1 MGADNTK
8 IKDEIAIKNLLSRMP
23 DDVANSFT
31 DTQLLH
37 LKLALGSRQWG
48 KHKVDFRGTFPLPFM
63 QSRLYYVFL
72 MGRNHR
78 ELSRQEKFMSA
89 LSVALFL
96 TVITSVSI
104 LFGIL
109 VLYLIKSALG
119 IDIFKDFSFG
129 VWTWFKGTSLYD
141 WLKGL

>member
-1 MGADNTK
+1 
-8 IKDEIAIKNLLSRMP
+8 MP

-37 LKLALGSRQWG
+37 LKLAIGSRQWG
-48 KHKVDFRGTFPLPFM
+48 KHKVDFRGTFPLPFV
-63 QSRLYYVFL
+63 QSRIYYVFL

-78 ELSRQEKFMSA
+78 ELSRQEKLLSA

-96 TVITSVSI
+96 TVVTSVSI

-119 IDIFKDFSFG
+119 INIFKDFSFG
-129 VWTWFKGTSLYD
+129 IWDWFKGL
-141 WLKGL
+141 WK

>member
-37 LKLALGSRQWG
+37 LKLAIGSRQWG
-48 KHKVDFRGTFPLPFM
+48 KHKVDFRGTFPLPFV
-63 QSRLYYVFL
+63 QSRIYYVFL

-78 ELSRQEKFMSA
+78 ELSRQEKLLSA

-96 TVITSVSI
+96 TVVTSVSI

-119 IDIFKDFSFG
+119 INIFKDFSFG
-129 VWTWFKGTSLYD
+129 IWDWFKGL
-141 WLKGL
+141 WK